1 MAGEAWPRDESGLL
15 IPADDPKLV
24 VEIRRAAGIDGRRLR
39 TEQAQVI
46 REVLAWLARRRSET
60 GRDAA

>member
-1 MAGEAWPRDESGLL
+1 MAGEDRPRDESGLL
-15 IPADDPKLV
+15 IPADEPELV
-24 VEIRRAAGIDGRRLR
+24 IEIRRAGGIDERRLQ

-60 GRDAA
+60 GRRAA

>member
-1 MAGEAWPRDESGLL
+1 MAGKARPCDESGLL
-15 IPADDPKLV
+15 IPADDPEFV
-24 VEIRRAAGIDGRRLR
+24 IEVRRTAGTDGRRLQ

-60 GRDAA
+60 GRHAA